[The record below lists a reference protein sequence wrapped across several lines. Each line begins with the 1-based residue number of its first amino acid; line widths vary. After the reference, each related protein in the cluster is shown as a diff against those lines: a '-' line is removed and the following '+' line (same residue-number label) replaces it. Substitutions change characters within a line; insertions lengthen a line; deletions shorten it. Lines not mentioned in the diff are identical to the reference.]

1 MLLESDVFPVTYLNV
16 SKDLDLQRLLVEWDV
31 VKSAHDANLA
41 MSFEIQV
48 RRTDEATTVWTV
60 CVLRKEVF
68 WSFTMMEDIVM
79 SLCKVPVL
87 VVFLT
92 SKPATFSEEEI
103 TQIITL
109 GLFWVFFCLW
119 LLYGNSF

>member
-48 RRTDEATTVWTV
+48 CRTDEATTVWTV

-68 WSFTMMEDIVM
+68 
-79 SLCKVPVL
+79 
-87 VVFLT
+87 
-92 SKPATFSEEEI
+92 
-103 TQIITL
+103 
-109 GLFWVFFCLW
+109 
-119 LLYGNSF
+119 